1 MSTIEKTT
9 TSARPWPVPR
19 RVTLGILACCWLA
32 TLSEG
37 YDIGVLGVIIP
48 ALKTYAP
55 WGPPDPLQLGGLAAY
70 ALVGMLIGALV
81 IGTLSDRFGRKNM
94 LLVSMALYTLTQLGA
109 ALATT
114 PEVFGVYR
122 LIGGLGMGG
131 VIPVAAAMTIEFSE
145 PKRRSLNYGIMF
157 SAYSLGIVVS
167 ALVGAAVFAQYP
179 ATVGDTVITENQEAW
194 RWIVGIG
201 AVPVLLIPIIAV
213 YLPESLE
220 SLEARGQHERART
233 LAAKLGISPYIP
245 AAPVS
250 DPGAAPKAPWQRVL
264 SLLFSLRYLRSTIPL
279 WTALFCGMLLVYGL
293 NNWLPNVMRE
303 AGYEMGQ
310 TLTFLLVFSLTAAVG
325 GLVLGGLADRFGQ
338 RPVLFVFYLVGG
350 VACVLMMFPH
360 SLLITMTLVGLAGV
374 GSIATSLVLT
384 GYIADYYPGFM
395 RATATGWALSFARV
409 GAILG
414 PVLGGWLASMQVS
427 TEWNFITFG
436 IVALAAAAAVALIP
450 SKPLSLSPLQE
461 SEAQAA
467 P

>member
-1 MSTIEKTT
+1 MSTAVKTATET
-9 TSARPWPVPR
+9 THWPIPR
-19 RVTLGILACCWLA
+19 KVTLLVLVCCWLA

-55 WGPPDPLQLGGLAAY
+55 WGPPDPLLLGGLAAY
-70 ALVGMLIGALV
+70 ALVGMLVGALV

-114 PEVFGVYR
+114 PDMFGLYR

-131 VIPVAAAMTIEFSE
+131 LIPVAAALTIEFSE

-157 SAYSLGIVVS
+157 SAYSLGIVV
-167 ALVGAAVFAQYP
+167 AAIVGTAIFAQFP
-179 ATVGDTVITENQEAW
+179 VTSGETVLVENQDAW

-201 AVPVLLIPIIAV
+201 AVPVLLIPVVAIL
-213 YLPESLE
+213 LPESFE
-220 SLEARGQHERART
+220 SLEARGQHDRAKK
-233 LAAKLGISPYIP
+233 LAAKLGVTPYEPASP
-245 AAPVS
+245 APQN
-250 DPGAAPKAPWQRVL
+250 GASTQAPWRRVL
-264 SLLFSLRYLRSTIPL
+264 SLLFSLRYLSSTVPL
-279 WTALFCGMLLVYGL
+279 WIALFCGMLLVYGL

-310 TLTFLLVFSLTAAVG
+310 ALTFLLVFSLSAAAG
-325 GLVLGGLADRFGQ
+325 GLILGALADRFGQ
-338 RPVLFVFYLVGG
+338 RLVLIVFYLIGG
-350 VACVLMMFPH
+350 AACVLMMFPH
-360 SLLITMTLVGLAGV
+360 SLFLTMTLVGLAGV
-374 GSIATSLVLT
+374 GSISTSLVLT

-414 PVLGGWLASMQVS
+414 PVVGGWLSSMRVS

-436 IVALAAAAAVALIP
+436 IVALVAAFAVALIP
-450 SKPLSLSPLQE
+450 RKPPFE
-461 SEAQAA
+461 DVTAAQ
-467 P
+467 

>member
-1 MSTIEKTT
+1 MSTTEKAATT
-9 TSARPWPVPR
+9 TPATTWPIPR
-19 RVTLGILACCWLA
+19 KVTLTVLVCCWLA

-94 LLVSMALYTLTQLGA
+94 LLVSMAIYTLTQLGA

-114 PEVFGVYR
+114 PDMFGLYR

-131 VIPVAAAMTIEFSE
+131 VIPIAAAMTIEFSA

-157 SAYSLGIVVS
+157 SAYSLGIVVA
-167 ALVGAAVFAQYP
+167 ALVGTAVFAQFP
-179 ATVGDTVITENQEAW
+179 ITAGDTVLVENQDAW

-201 AVPVLLIPIIAV
+201 AIPVLLIPVIALL
-213 YLPESLE
+213 LPESLE
-220 SLEARGQHERART
+220 SLETRGKHEHAKS
-233 LAAKLGISPYIP
+233 LAEKLGITPYIP
-245 AAPVS
+245 AAP
-250 DPGAAPKAPWQRVL
+250 APKDGGATQTPWQRVL
-264 SLLFSLRYLRSTIPL
+264 SLLFSLRYLRSTIPF
-279 WTALFCGMLLVYGL
+279 WIALFCGMLLVYGL

-310 TLTFLLVFSLTAAVG
+310 ALTFLLVFSLSAAIG
-325 GLVLGGLADRFGQ
+325 GLILGALADRFGQ
-338 RPVLFVFYLVGG
+338 RVILIVFYLVGG
-350 VACVLMMFPH
+350 LACVLMMFPH
-360 SLLITMTLVGLAGV
+360 SLLLTMVFVGLAGV
-374 GSIATSLVLT
+374 GSISTSLVLT

-414 PVLGGWLASMQVS
+414 PVVGGWLSSMHVS
-427 TEWNFITFG
+427 TEWNFIAFG
-436 IVALAAAAAVALIP
+436 IVAIIAAIAVALIP
-450 SKPLSLSPLQE
+450 SKTPFEEP
-461 SEAQAA
+461 AD
-467 P
+467 